1 MSLKGKRIFITGAGR
16 GLGAAFAVCLAD
28 QGADLIL
35 TGRNPEQLASL
46 AESIRLRTG
55 TRPATLHI
63 DLADASEVTLTAKK
77 FRDEGKPIDVLI
89 NNGAQWL
96 SGPMTSHDALSIV
109 STINANVTGT
119 ILLTRGLLPLLE
131 KSGAGDI
138 VNIISVSGMPNV
150 PLQGAAAAY
159 IASKHGQA
167 GFTDA
172 LRQELRGRPVRV
184 TGIYPPNI
192 RDISPLVPAEWDE
205 VPDKMSWP
213 TSRDIVEATLFAIT
227 RPRHLTVSML
237 AVESDTGNFQGH

>member
-1 MSLKGKRIFITGAGR
+1 MSFKGKRIFITGAGR
-16 GLGAAFAVCLAD
+16 GLGAAFAVTLAD
-28 QGADLIL
+28 QGADLVL
-35 TGRNPEQLASL
+35 SGRSPEQLAAL

-55 TRPATLHI
+55 TRPHTQRL
-63 DLADASEVTLTAKK
+63 DLADPGEVTQAAKQL
-77 FRDEGKPIDVLI
+77 RDEGKPIDVLI

-109 STINANVTGT
+109 TTISANVTGT

-131 KSGAGDI
+131 QSGAGDV
-138 VNIISVSGMPNV
+138 VNIISVSGMTNV
-150 PLQGAAAAY
+150 PLQGAATAY
-159 IASKHGQA
+159 IASKHGQT

-192 RDISPLVPAEWDE
+192 RDISPLNAAEWNE
-205 VPDKMSWP
+205 VPDKLSWP
-213 TSRDIVEATLFAIT
+213 TTRDIVEAVMFAVT